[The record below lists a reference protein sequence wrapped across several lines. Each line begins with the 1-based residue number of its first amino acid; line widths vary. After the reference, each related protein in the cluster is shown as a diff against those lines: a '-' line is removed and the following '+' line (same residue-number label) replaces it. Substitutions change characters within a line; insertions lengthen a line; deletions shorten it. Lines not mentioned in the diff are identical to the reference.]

1 MTHQTRPNPQTVLD
15 GLKDFQRNTVDYA
28 FQRLYTDPNPTNRFL
43 VADEVGL
50 GKTLVARGLIAKA
63 IDHLWDKVDRIDII
77 YICSN
82 AEIARQNIQRLNI
95 TGTKDFSLAS
105 RITLLPLQLH
115 GLKQNRINFVSFT
128 PGTSF
133 DMKSSLGMAE
143 ERILLHQLLDKVW
156 HFGDKAAPLN
166 IFQGTSRKDKFRGHV
181 SWFKQYRSIDETLAA
196 AFYTRLDQ
204 QIQNDQAI
212 GKSDLCTRFE
222 ELSNRFHRFREHIP
236 EEDRR
241 LRNQFV
247 GDLRALLARACISAL
262 EPDLIILDEFQRFK
276 HLLDGEDTSEVSQL
290 AHELFSYQ
298 AEDSSVKVVLLS
310 ATPYKMY
317 TMAHEQATDNHYSDF
332 LQTIRFLKSHSDQS
346 GDFESLLGQYR
357 RELLALKDGNLENL
371 KTLKSKLEHDL
382 RQVMARTER
391 LSASA
396 DRDGMLV
403 EIPSTNTKLETQDV
417 LAYLALQQIGELL
430 GQQDTLEYWKSAP
443 YLLNFMENYEIKRAF
458 SREIER
464 PEHTAK
470 MLQTL
475 SSHPQLTMSSSELE
489 AYQKIDPCNARL
501 RGLMADTVDTGA
513 WRLLW
518 LPPSLPYYDLA
529 GPFSNPDLARLT
541 KRLVFSS
548 WQVVPKV
555 IATLLSYEA
564 ERQMISTFED
574 APENSSEARKRRRP
588 LLLFNKAN
596 NRLTGMPVL
605 GLLYPSTVL
614 ARECDPLSFALQSS
628 NRPSQQALLVHTQQ
642 TITRLLESLNTK
654 LNLQVLE
661 SGPEDETW
669 YWAAPMLLDWY
680 RDPRATQAW
689 FSQAD
694 LAGKWKGRQDAG
706 ADEQPEGES
715 LWAEHVHHAQQVQ
728 DLVAELGRPPA
739 DLAEVL
745 AQVAIASPA
754 ITALRSLMRV
764 IGQNEALTNVQIRN
778 KAAELAWSFRSL
790 FNQPEVT
797 TLLRGMNRQEPY
809 WRRVLEYC
817 LDGGL
822 QSVLDEYMHI
832 LLESSGLL
840 KASAEEIAAQL
851 TDTISEALSLRTSVM
866 SVDEVR
872 LHPNQ
877 IELASEGCYKMRGHF
892 ALRFGDNPSDSDRVL
907 NRSEHV
913 RDAFNSPFRPFVLAT
928 TSIGQEGLDFHP
940 YCHAI
945 VHWNLPTNPVDLEQR
960 EGRIHRY
967 KGHAVRKNLAQKY
980 STRVVNQPNKNPWDS
995 LFAAAVSDRP
1005 EDASDL
1011 IPFWIYPLEGGAKIE
1026 RHVPSYPLSRD
1037 GERLEALKRSLAV
1050 YRMVFGQNRQE
1061 DLVAYLLN
1069 YLSPADIELVT
1080 KELRIDLEPPGLVNT
1095 ASRIHG

>member
-1 MTHQTRPNPQTVLD
+1 MTHQICPNPQPVLD
-15 GLKDFQRNTVDYA
+15 SLKDFQRNTVDYV
-28 FQRLYTDPNPTNRFL
+28 FRRLYTDSEPTNRFL
-43 VADEVGL
+43 IADEVGL
-50 GKTLVARGLIAKA
+50 GKTMVARGLIAKA
-63 IDHLWDKVDRIDII
+63 IEHLWNQVERIDIV

-95 TGTKDFSLAS
+95 TGTRDFSLAS

-115 GLKQNRINFVSFT
+115 GLQQNRINFVSFT

-133 DMKSSLGMAE
+133 DMKSSLGTAE
-143 ERILLHQLLDKVW
+143 ERILLHQLLDNVW

-166 IFQGTSRKDKFRGHV
+166 IFQGTSRKENFRGHV
-181 SWFKQYRSIDETLAA
+181 DWFKRYRSIDETLAA
-196 AFYTRLDQ
+196 AFHTRLKQ
-204 QIQNDQAI
+204 QIQDDRAT
-212 GKSDLCTRFE
+212 GKPDLHTQFEGLCDRFY
-222 ELSNRFHRFREHIP
+222 RFREHIP

-241 LRNQFV
+241 RRNQFV
-247 GDLRALLARACISAL
+247 GSLRALLARACISAL

-276 HLLDGEDTSEVSQL
+276 HLLDAEDTNEVSQL

-298 AEDSSVKVVLLS
+298 AEENSVKVVLLS

-317 TMAHEQATDNHYSDF
+317 TTAHEQATDSHYSDF
-332 LQTIRFLKSHSDQS
+332 LQTIRFLKSHAGQS
-346 GDFESLLGQYR
+346 RSFEVLLGQYR
-357 RELLALKDGNLENL
+357 RELLALKDGDLENL
-371 KTLKSKLEHDL
+371 KTLKSKIEGDL
-382 RQVMARTER
+382 RQVVARTER

-396 DRDGMLV
+396 DRNGMLA

-417 LAYLALQQIGELL
+417 MAYLALQQIGELL
-430 GQQDTLEYWKSAP
+430 GQHDTLEYWKSAP

-458 SREIER
+458 GRAIAGS
-464 PEHTAK
+464 EHTAK
-470 MLQTL
+470 MLQMLSRHRELTL
-475 SSHPQLTMSSSELE
+475 SSSDLE
-489 AYQKIDPCNARL
+489 TYQKIDPCNARL

-513 WRLLW
+513 WQLLW

-564 ERQMISTFED
+564 ERQMISTFD
-574 APENSSEARKRRRP
+574 KAPENSLEARKRRRP
-588 LLLFNKAN
+588 LLRFGKAN

-614 ARECDPLSFALQSS
+614 ARDCDPLAFALQSS
-628 NRPSQQALLVHTQQ
+628 NRPTQQALLAHTQQ
-642 TITRLLESLNTK
+642 TIIRLLTSLKKAVNS
-654 LNLQVLE
+654 QVPE

-680 RDPRATQAW
+680 QDRAATQAW
-689 FSQAD
+689 FGQAD
-694 LAGKWKGRQDAG
+694 LAGKWKGRQDAD
-706 ADEQPEGES
+706 ADEQIEGES

-728 DLVAELGRPPA
+728 DLVADLGRPPA
-739 DLAEVL
+739 DLAEVV

-764 IGQNEALTNVQIRN
+764 IGQSESLTNVQIRN

-797 TLLRGMNRQEPY
+797 TLLRGTNHQEPY
-809 WRRVLEYC
+809 WRRVLKYC

-822 QSVLDEYMHI
+822 QSVLDEYLHTLI
-832 LLESSGLL
+832 ESSGLGQ
-840 KASAEEIAAQL
+840 ACAEEIAAGL
-851 TDTISEALSLRTSVM
+851 GNAVSNALSLRTSVM

-872 LHPNQ
+872 LCPSQ

-892 ALRFGDNPSDSDRVL
+892 ALRFGDGPSDSDRVL

-913 RDAFNSPFRPFVLAT
+913 RSAFNSPFRPFVLAT

-940 YCHAI
+940 YCHAV

-980 STRVVNQPNKNPWDS
+980 SLRVVNQPHDDPWDR
-995 LFAAAVSDRP
+995 LFTAAVNERP
-1005 EDASDL
+1005 QGQSDL
-1011 IPFWIYPLEGGAKIE
+1011 VPFWIYPLEGGAKIE
-1026 RHVPSYPLSRD
+1026 RYVPNYPLSRD
-1037 GERLEALKRSLAV
+1037 CEQLAMLKRSLAS

-1061 DLVAYLLN
+1061 DLMAYLLGHF
-1069 YLSPADIELVT
+1069 SKHDIQQIAEQ
-1080 KELRIDLEPPGLVNT
+1080 LRINLEPPAPT
-1095 ASRIHG
+1095 ALPQ

>member
-15 GLKDFQRNTVDYA
+15 GLKDFQRRTVDYA
-28 FQRLYTDPNPTNRFL
+28 FKRLYTSPTPTNRFL
-43 VADEVGL
+43 IADEVGL

-63 IDHLWDKVDRIDII
+63 IDHLWDKVDRIDIL

-95 TGTKDFSLAS
+95 TGSKDFSLAS

-115 GLKQNRINFVSFT
+115 GLRQNRINFVSFT

-133 DMKSSLGMAE
+133 NMKSSLGMAE
-143 ERILLHQLLDKVW
+143 ERILLHQLLDQTW
-156 HFGDKAAPLN
+156 HFGRRAAPLN
-166 IFQGTSRKDKFRGHV
+166 IFQGKSGRESFTNQVHA
-181 SWFKQYRSIDETLAA
+181 FKRERSIDETLAD
-196 AFYTRLDQ
+196 AFHTRLEQ
-204 QIQNDQAI
+204 QI
-212 GKSDLCTRFE
+212 KSDQGAGKPDLRTRFE
-222 ELSNRFHRFREHIP
+222 ELCDRFYRFREHIP

-276 HLLDGEDTSEVSQL
+276 HLLDAEDTNEVSQL

-298 AEDSSVKVVLLS
+298 AEDASVKVVLLS

-332 LQTIRFLKSHSDQS
+332 LQTIRFLKSHADQS
-346 GDFESLLGQYR
+346 GDFEALLSQYR
-357 RELLALKDGNLENL
+357 QELLALRDGNLENL

-396 DRDGMLV
+396 DRDGMLA
-403 EIPSTNTKLETQDV
+403 EIPSTNTKLETQDL
-417 LAYLALQQIGELL
+417 LAYLALQQIGKTL
-430 GQQDTLEYWKSAP
+430 GQQNTLEYWKSAP

-458 SREIER
+458 SRATER
-464 PEHTAK
+464 SEHTEE

-475 SSHPQLTMSSSELE
+475 SKYPQLTLSSSELE
-489 AYQKIDPCNARL
+489 TYQKIDPCNGRL
-501 RGLMADTVDTGA
+501 RGLMADTVDNGA
-513 WRLLW
+513 WQLLW
-518 LPPSLPYYDLA
+518 LPPSLPYYDLS
-529 GPFSNPDLARLT
+529 GPFINPALAQLT

-564 ERQMISTFED
+564 ERQMISAFED
-574 APENSSEARKRRRP
+574 EPENSSEARKRRRP
-588 LLLFNKAN
+588 LLRFAKTN

-614 ARECDPLSFALQSS
+614 ARECDPLTFALQSS
-628 NRPSQQALLVHTQQ
+628 NRPSQQALLLHTQQ
-642 TITRLLESLNTK
+642 AITRLLASLK
-654 LNLQVLE
+654 IRSSE

-669 YWAAPMLLDWY
+669 YWAAPMLLDWHH
-680 RDPRATQAW
+680 DPAATQAW
-689 FSQAD
+689 FNQTD

-706 ADEQPEGES
+706 ADEQSEGDS
-715 LWAEHVHHAQQVQ
+715 LWAEHVHYAQQVRG
-728 DLVAELGRPPA
+728 LVADLGRPPA

-745 AQVAIASPA
+745 AQIAIASPA
-754 ITALRSLMRV
+754 ITTLRSLMRV
-764 IGQNEALTNVQIRN
+764 IGHREALTNVQLRN
-778 KAAELAWSFRSL
+778 KAAGLGWSFRSL

-840 KASAEEIAAQL
+840 KASAEEIADQL
-851 TDTISEALSLRTSVM
+851 TNTISEALSLRTSVM

-892 ALRFGDNPSDSDRVL
+892 ALRFGDNPSDSDRVI

-967 KGHAVRKNLAQKY
+967 KGHAVRKNLAQRY
-980 STRVVNQPNKNPWDS
+980 STRVVTQPHKDPWDS
-995 LFAAAVSDRP
+995 LFAAAVSNRP
-1005 EDASDL
+1005 KDQSDL

-1026 RHVPSYPLSRD
+1026 RHVPNYLLSRD
-1037 GERLEALKRSLAV
+1037 SGRLEALKRSLTV
-1050 YRMVFGQNRQE
+1050 YRMVFGQSRQE

-1069 YLSPADIELVT
+1069 YLSEGDTKRVIEQ
-1080 KELRIDLEPPGLVNT
+1080 LRIDLEPPELVGP
-1095 ASRIHG
+1095 AS